1 MGKVSCLRSK
11 HAHEGQSGY
20 GAGVLPTVLSVLQ
33 ERDKNYLGG
42 WKNNRLQEMMC
53 IAVQVMK
60 TVLQYRSA

>member
-1 MGKVSCLRSK
+1 MGQMSCLRSK

-20 GAGVLPTVLSVLQ
+20 GAGVLSAVLPALQ

-53 IAVQVMK
+53 IAVQVMQP
-60 TVLQYRSA
+60 VLQYRSA